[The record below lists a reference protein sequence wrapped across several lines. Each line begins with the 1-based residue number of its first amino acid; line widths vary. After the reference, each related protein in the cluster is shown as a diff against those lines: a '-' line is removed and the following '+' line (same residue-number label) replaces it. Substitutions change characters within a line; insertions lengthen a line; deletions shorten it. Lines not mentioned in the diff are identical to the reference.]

1 MFCPCDSTVMIE
13 KTDSDIE
20 LFFQSPVEPDFG
32 DLPIALDRLFV
43 DAEQRGDF
51 LMVHAGE
58 VSQFDDAGVEVVLL
72 FELGECLVD
81 A

>member
-1 MFCPCDSTVMIE
+1 
-13 KTDSDIE
+13 
-20 LFFQSPVEPDFG
+20 
-32 DLPIALDRLFV
+32 
-43 DAEQRGDF
+43 
-51 LMVHAGE
+51 MVHAGE